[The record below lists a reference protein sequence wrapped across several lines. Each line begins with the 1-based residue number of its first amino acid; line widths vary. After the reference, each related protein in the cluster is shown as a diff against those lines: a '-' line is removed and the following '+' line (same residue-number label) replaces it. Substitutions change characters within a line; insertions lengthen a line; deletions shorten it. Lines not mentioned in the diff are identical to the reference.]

1 MDFTTTEEYLTEN
14 DALFVCTDGVHDVME
29 GGEWLPLK
37 ADMELRTWLLNIK
50 ASLDSKQAY
59 DNVSMVLVRAKI

>member
-1 MDFTTTEEYLTEN
+1 
-14 DALFVCTDGVHDVME
+14 ME
-29 GGEWLPLK
+29 CGEWLPLK
-37 ADMELRTWLLNIK
+37 ADMELRTWLLNMK